1 MYNVPPKLYGDCIQ
15 VTITT
20 DDMDLAG
27 DLIQG
32 MAEDFEVEVAS
43 LVHVVSISCQLL
55 YVCRT

>member
-15 VTITT
+15 VTIAT

-43 LVHVVSISCQLL
+43 LAHTCNEYQLSVI
-55 YVCRT
+55 VCI